1 MIEMK
6 ASLTPTP
13 WPIYR
18 MNINTSKPFIIL
30 SRIIIIIQRVVY
42 HRIKENNRIFD
53 PFSYYPI

>member
-6 ASLTPTP
+6 ESLTPTP
-13 WPIYR
+13 WSIYR

-42 HRIKENNRIFD
+42 HRIKENNCIFA

>member
-1 MIEMK
+1 MK
-6 ASLTPTP
+6 ESLTPTP